1 MVADTITTNRNM
13 GNPTV
18 LQLFLEFLKIG
29 SVAFGGPAA
38 HAALMEQELVSR
50 KKWLTPQLFLDFLGA
65 VNLIPGPNSTQMTML
80 VGYKLRG
87 FSGMLATG
95 FGFILPATL
104 ITGLL
109 AWLYVA
115 YGQIPAVE
123 GLFFGLKPAVIAV
136 IAGAILK
143 LGKKALKGLWLGL
156 LGVITLAATL
166 IGLNEITAIL
176 GAGAL
181 GMVAYTIWRHFRGRK
196 RPGRDR
202 GGPEGGREGPGRG
215 REGQDYSG
223 ERGGPEH
230 SEGRSTPGRSQNDP
244 GRTPKGPDHKNGDP
258 GRPPKDP
265 DHKSD
270 NPGSPPKNDSTDTGS
285 TLKSLAPLVLLN
297 AGLTAAAQYSIL
309 KLFWV
314 FFKIGALL
322 FGTGYVLVAYLDG
335 ELVEKLGWIT
345 REQLLDA
352 IAIGQFT
359 PGPILSSAT
368 FVGYLLDGVPG
379 AAVATLGIFLP
390 SFAFILILYP
400 IIPRLRRS
408 PYTAAFLDSVNMA
421 AVAVMASVTI
431 MMTTEVAADWR
442 AGAILAAALAA
453 VIGLKKI
460 SAVWII
466 LGGAIAGYLL
476 ILFT

>member
-1 MVADTITTNRNM
+1 MDELKNPNEAAK
-13 GNPTV
+13 PTV
-18 LQLFLEFLKIG
+18 LQLFLQFLKIG

-80 VGYKLRG
+80 VGYKLQG
-87 FSGMLATG
+87 FRGMLATG
-95 FGFILPATL
+95 FGFILPAAL
-104 ITGLL
+104 ITGVL

-123 GLFFGLKPAVIAV
+123 SLFFGLKPAVIAV

-143 LGKKALKGLWLGL
+143 LGQKALKGFWLGL
-156 LGVITLAATL
+156 LGVITLAAT
-166 IGLNEITAIL
+166 IVGLNEITAIL

-181 GMVAYTIWRHFRGRK
+181 GMVAYTVWRYFRGRGGPGHFRGL
-196 RPGRDR
+196 
-202 GGPEGGREGPGRG
+202 
-215 REGQDYSG
+215 
-223 ERGGPEH
+223 
-230 SEGRSTPGRSQNDP
+230 
-244 GRTPKGPDHKNGDP
+244 KGP
-258 GRPPKDP
+258 
-265 DHKSD
+265 
-270 NPGSPPKNDSTDTGS
+270 GS
-285 TLKSLAPLVLLN
+285 TLKSLAPLILLN

-335 ELVEKLGWIT
+335 ELVEKLGWLT

-390 SFAFILILYP
+390 SFAFIMILYP
-400 IIPRLRRS
+400 IIPRLRKS

-421 AVAVMASVTI
+421 AVAVMLSVTI
-431 MMTTEVAADWR
+431 MMTTEVADDWR

-476 ILFT
+476 LLFT

>member
-1 MVADTITTNRNM
+1 M

-18 LQLFLEFLKIG
+18 LQLFLQFLKIG

-87 FSGMLATG
+87 FRGMLATG
-95 FGFILPATL
+95 FGFILPAAL
-104 ITGLL
+104 ITGVL
-109 AWLYVA
+109 AWLYVT

-136 IAGAILK
+136 IAGAIFK
-143 LGKKALKGLWLGL
+143 LGQKALKGFWLGL
-156 LGVITLAATL
+156 LGVITLAVTL
-166 IGLNEITAIL
+166 VGLNEITAIL

-181 GMVAYTIWRHFRGRK
+181 GMVAYTIWRYFQGRG
-196 RPGRDR
+196 GTGEGR
-202 GGPEGGREGPGRG
+202 GGPGHTQGRNSTGR
-215 REGQDYSG
+215 
-223 ERGGPEH
+223 PE
-230 SEGRSTPGRSQNDP
+230 NDS
-244 GRTPKGPDHKNGDP
+244 GRTPN
-258 GRPPKDP
+258 DP
-265 DHKSD
+265 DPKSD

-297 AGLTAAAQYSIL
+297 AGLTAAAQYSLL

-335 ELVEKLGWIT
+335 ELVEKLGWLT

-379 AAVATLGIFLP
+379 ATVATLGIFLP
-390 SFAFILILYP
+390 SFAFIMILYP
-400 IIPRLRRS
+400 IIPRLRKS
-408 PYTAAFLDSVNMA
+408 PYTAAFLDSVNIA

-476 ILFT
+476 LLFT